1 MFFFVFLSLKSKK
14 VTCKLFITQ
23 KIKKLHIFFRMQKI
37 KYDMELFERKK
48 LHVTVFWNTSNKK
61 LHVFFLE
68 HNKKKLDVNF
78 QKLSN

>member
-61 LHVFFLE
+61 LHVFFW
-68 HNKKKLDVNF
+68 NTTKK
-78 QKLSN
+78 S